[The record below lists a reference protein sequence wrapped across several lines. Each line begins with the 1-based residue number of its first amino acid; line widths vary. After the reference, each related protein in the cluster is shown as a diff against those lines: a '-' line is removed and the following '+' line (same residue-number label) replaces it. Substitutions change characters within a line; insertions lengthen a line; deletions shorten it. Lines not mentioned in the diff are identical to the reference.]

1 MSTKYTNLTMFLNER
16 TEAKSLAANFS
27 KHLFLFVYLFAN
39 KFHNIQSK
47 FHTATGRTDRRMY
60 RTYVCP

>member
-1 MSTKYTNLTMFLNER
+1 MFLNER

-47 FHTATGRTDRRMY
+47 FHTATARTDRRMY